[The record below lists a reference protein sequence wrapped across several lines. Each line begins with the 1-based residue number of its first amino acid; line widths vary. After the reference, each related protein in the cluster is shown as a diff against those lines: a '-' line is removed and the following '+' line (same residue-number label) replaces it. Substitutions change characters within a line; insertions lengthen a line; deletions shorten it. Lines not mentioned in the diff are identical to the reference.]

1 MIKNYKNMNY
11 IESIKAWGNTKSTK
25 STDITYTLCNG
36 QVKEKILKING
47 LQSVCPFS
55 PPFPIP
61 SEGGINIM
69 RVPCTTQC
77 PHAKVEGDF
86 YVITCSGEQKFQ
98 LSVMKSIRELDS
110 PFTYAI
116 SGVTESE
123 VEEIIKLINS
133 IQELKEHHIDNNGEL
148 VIVFS
153 DELMLYA
160 IEIIKHH
167 LEN

>member
-1 MIKNYKNMNY
+1 
-11 IESIKAWGNTKSTK
+11 
-25 STDITYTLCNG
+25 
-36 QVKEKILKING
+36 
-47 LQSVCPFS
+47 
-55 PPFPIP
+55 
-61 SEGGINIM
+61 
-69 RVPCTTQC
+69 
-77 PHAKVEGDF
+77 
-86 YVITCSGEQKFQ
+86 
-98 LSVMKSIRELDS
+98 MKTIRELDS